1 MLVQLTFT
9 LTLQNVFSFLELS
22 VGRYSWVSS
31 NGLSVTLRDD
41 FSLLK
46 RWLYSVSST
55 KKSRQVEWSTDV
67 HESH

>member
-22 VGRYSWVSS
+22 VGGYSGVSS
-31 NGLSVTLRDD
+31 DGLSVTLRDD

-55 KKSRQVEWSTDV
+55 KKLR
-67 HESH
+67 